1 MFLDITPDL
10 LAEGEVLGHGT
21 ADDLI
26 EGLDIHRPSY
36 RAEKQGKKKKC
47 IQKNNMEN
55 TMGLN

>member
-36 RAEKQGKKKKC
+36 RAEKQGKKKRNAFKKIIWK
-47 IQKNNMEN
+47 IQWD
-55 TMGLN
+55 

>member
-36 RAEKQGKKKKC
+36 RAEKQGKKRNALKKIIWK
-47 IQKNNMEN
+47 IQWD
-55 TMGLN
+55 